1 MGDSLRVAVL
11 GGGNSAQTMAADLA
25 LGGFE
30 VNLCDLPGFMANIE
44 HVMRSRRIEKIC
56 SADTAGLR
64 GTATL
69 NKVTTDVGEAV
80 AGTDVILIAVP
91 AYAHAAFH
99 EALAGRLEDGQTVV
113 NVPGNWGALKLFN
126 LLRKE
131 GAEGRVRIAETDV
144 CMHICRAAESWLG
157 PGKVRVILERSS
169 VQVAAMPAVDTEAVC
184 DTLRTLYP
192 QVMPASNVVETSL
205 NNSNIIAHGPLVLM
219 NAGWI
224 EHTGGDFM
232 IYRDG
237 ATPSVGRCV
246 DAIRD
251 ERDAVL
257 DALGIDPPPKAP
269 FHERIH
275 GSRWV
280 HDPCEVGPPSLLHRY
295 ITEDVPHGLVPLSEL
310 GDLLGVPTPVSDAV
324 IELASVSNQTDYWVE
339 GTTLE
344 KLELAGLQPDKILK
358 LVKEGET

>member
-1 MGDSLRVAVL
+1 MDDSLSVAVL

-30 VNLCDLPGFMANIE
+30 VNLCDLPRFRSNIE
-44 HVMRSRRIEKIC
+44 HVMRSRQIEKIC
-56 SADTAGLR
+56 SVDTVGR
-64 GTATL
+64 SGTATL
-69 NKVTTDVGEAV
+69 KKVTTDLEEAV
-80 AGTDVILIAVP
+80 GGVDVVLIAVP
-91 AYAHAAFH
+91 AYGHKAFH
-99 EALAGRLEDGQTVV
+99 KALAGCLEDGQTVV

-131 GAEGRVRIAETDV
+131 DVGRRVRIAETDV

-157 PGKVRVILERSS
+157 PGKVRVILERTNI
-169 VQVAAMPAVDTEAVC
+169 QVAAMPASYTEEVC
-184 DTLRTLYP
+184 ETLRILYP
-192 QVMPASNVVETSL
+192 QVTPASNVVETSL
-205 NNSNIIAHGPLVLM
+205 NNSNIIAHGPLVIM

-224 EHTGGDFM
+224 EHTDGNFM

-257 DALGIDPPPKAP
+257 KTLGIDSPPKVP
-269 FHERIH
+269 FYERIN
-275 GSRWV
+275 GARWV
-280 HDPCEVGPPSLLHRY
+280 QDPCEVGPPSLLHRY
-295 ITEDVPHGLVPLSEL
+295 ITEDVPHGLVPMSEL
-310 GDLLGVPTPVSDAV
+310 GDLLGVPTPVSDAIV
-324 IELASVSNQTDYWVE
+324 ELASASNQTNYRSE

-344 KLELAGLQPDKILK
+344 KLGLNGLQPDEILK
-358 LVKEGET
+358 LVDEGKE